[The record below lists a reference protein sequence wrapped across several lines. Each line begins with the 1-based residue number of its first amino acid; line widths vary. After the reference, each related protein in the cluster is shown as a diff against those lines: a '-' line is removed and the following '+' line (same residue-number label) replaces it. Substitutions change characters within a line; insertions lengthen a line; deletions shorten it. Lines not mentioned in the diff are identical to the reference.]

1 MSRGPVQ
8 GGVTQFE
15 QLSGT
20 IKVTDSGYQI
30 SGISINSGLMQSS
43 GSAEVSKDLKLKGRM
58 ELQMRG
64 TANQMRVPVSLGGT
78 LMVPEVRAGS
88 L

>member
-1 MSRGPVQ
+1 
-8 GGVTQFE
+8 
-15 QLSGT
+15 
-20 IKVTDSGYQI
+20 
-30 SGISINSGLMQSS
+30 MQSS

-78 LMVPEVRAGS
+78 LMVPEVRAGNN
-88 L
+88 